1 MNGILTKKSTV
12 SKKIVVYE
20 KKKKKKIVVY
30 VQNTKCTKKK
40 NFSIMDAVNS
50 EIMAYD

>member
-1 MNGILTKKSTV
+1 MNAILTKSTV
-12 SKKIVVYE
+12 S
-20 KKKKKKIVVY
+20 KKIVVY
-30 VQNTKCTKKK
+30 VQNTKCIKKK